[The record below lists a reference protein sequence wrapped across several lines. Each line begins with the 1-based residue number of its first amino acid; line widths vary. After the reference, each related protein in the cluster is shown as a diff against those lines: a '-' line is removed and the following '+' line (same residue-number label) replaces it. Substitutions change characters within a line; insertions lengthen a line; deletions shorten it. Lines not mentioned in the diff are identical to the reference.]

1 MLVIT
6 LFKIFLNYI
15 NPIVSTTVLRVV
27 TDSLLELIY
36 ILQQI
41 IVRGNFIPKFRL
53 ISRIKIRG
61 AMSRANR
68 VITTPCHITQSGNR

>member
-6 LFKIFLNYI
+6 LFKSYRFHY
-15 NPIVSTTVLRVV
+15 SFTRRY
-27 TDSLLELIY
+27 DSLLELIY

-53 ISRIKIRG
+53 ISRTKIRG
-61 AMSRANR
+61 AMATANR
-68 VITTPCHITQSGNR
+68 AITTPCHITQSGNR